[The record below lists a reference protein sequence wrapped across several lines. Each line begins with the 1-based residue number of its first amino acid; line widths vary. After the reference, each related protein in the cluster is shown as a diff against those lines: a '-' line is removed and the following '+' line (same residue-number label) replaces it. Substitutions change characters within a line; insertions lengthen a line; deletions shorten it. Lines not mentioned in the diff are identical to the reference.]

1 MTLFIL
7 TNYFIKLDEDVY
19 SFSKLII
26 KMFKQNSVIIYVKN
40 VNIST
45 NLKSRLFGQDPI
57 DTPIETYPRFAVFSN
72 DDFVLGF

>member
-45 NLKSRLFGQDPI
+45 NL
-57 DTPIETYPRFAVFSN
+57 
-72 DDFVLGF
+72 